1 MGIPARIL
9 TFRGFLGFTFWCFPG
24 VSPMISGKR
33 AAMAGRITKRVVD
46 GLKPQA
52 REFAVWDSKLPG
64 FGVRVRPTGAMSYVV
79 VYRAGSGRGAPVRRY
94 TIASVRKA
102 TPDSAR
108 RRAKALLGAVAHG
121 QDPAGEK
128 ATERGTLTV
137 SELADRFMSEHV
149 EQKRKVGTA
158 VFYRHLLDKVIK
170 PELGATKADKVT
182 RTQVARLHGSLKK
195 TPFQA
200 NRILAVIGSMYAFA
214 GRTGIVPEG
223 VNPAR
228 RIEQFKEH
236 RRERFLSG
244 GELERLGSA
253 IREAE
258 TKGIPWDVDDRK
270 RKAKHLPKPKNRFTR
285 IGPFAAAAIRLLLF
299 TGCRLREILHL
310 KWEQVDL
317 ERGLLF
323 LSDSKTGRKTVVLNA
338 PAFAV
343 LTNLGRLGS
352 YVVPGDDPEKP
363 RADLKR
369 PWQAVAKRAGLE
381 SVRLHDLRHTY
392 ASFGAGSGLG
402 LPIIG
407 KLLGHTQA
415 STTQRYAHLDADPL
429 RRASEA
435 IGGRIAA
442 ALDGKHTGSVV
453 QLKHGRRR

>member
-1 MGIPARIL
+1 
-9 TFRGFLGFTFWCFPG
+9 
-24 VSPMISGKR
+24 
-33 AAMAGRITKRVVD
+33 MADRRITKRVVD
-46 GLKPQA
+46 GLKPQT

-64 FGVRVRPTGAMSYVV
+64 FGIRVRPTGAMSYVV

-94 TIASVRKA
+94 TIASVGKA
-102 TPDSAR
+102 APEAAR
-108 RRAKALLGAVAHG
+108 RRAKAILGAVAHG

-128 ATERGTLTV
+128 ATERGTLTIT
-137 SELADRFMSEHV
+137 SLADRFMSEHV
-149 EQKRKVGTA
+149 EQKRKPGTA
-158 VFYRHLLDKVIK
+158 AFYRHLLDKIIK

-182 RTQVARLHGSLKK
+182 RAQVARLHGKLKA

-200 NRILAVIGSMYAFA
+200 NRVLAVIGSMYTFA
-214 GRTGIVPEG
+214 GRSGIVADG
-223 VNPAR
+223 INPAR
-228 RIEQFKEH
+228 RIEQFKER
-236 RRERFLSG
+236 RRERFLTG
-244 GELERLGSA
+244 EELERLGSA

-258 TKGIPWDVDDRK
+258 TKGVPWDVDEAK
-270 RKAKHLPKPKNRFTR
+270 PKAKHLPKDKNRFTK
-285 IGPFAAAAIRLLLF
+285 IAFSAAAAIRLLLF

-310 KWEQVDL
+310 KWEHVDL

-323 LSDSKTGRKTVVLNA
+323 LPNSKTGKKTVILNA
-338 PAFAV
+338 PALAV
-343 LTNLGRLGS
+343 LISLDRLGS

-369 PWQAVAKRAGLE
+369 PWEAVAKRAGLDG
-381 SVRLHDLRHTY
+381 VRLHDLRHTY
-392 ASFGAGSGLG
+392 ASFGAGGGLG

-442 ALDGKHTGSVV
+442 ALDGKRRGPVV
-453 QLKHGRRR
+453 QLRGSRRRR

>member
-1 MGIPARIL
+1 VADQ
-9 TFRGFLGFTFWCFPG
+9 
-24 VSPMISGKR
+24 
-33 AAMAGRITKRVVD
+33 RITKRVVD

-52 REFAVWDSKLPG
+52 REFAVWDGKLPG
-64 FGVRVRPTGAMSYVV
+64 FGVRVRPSGAMSYVV
-79 VYRAGSGRGAPVRRY
+79 VYRAGAGRGAPVRRF
-94 TIASVRKA
+94 TIANVGKA
-102 TPDSAR
+102 TPEAAR
-108 RRAKALLGAVAHG
+108 GRAKAILGAVAHG
-121 QDPAGEK
+121 HDPAGEK
-128 ATERGTLTV
+128 ATERGTLTIA
-137 SELADRFMSEHV
+137 SLADRFMSEHV
-149 EQKRKVGTA
+149 EQKRKPGTVA
-158 VFYRHLLDKVIK
+158 FYRHLLDKIIK

-182 RTQVARLHGSLKK
+182 RAQVARLHGKLKA

-214 GRTGIVPEG
+214 GRSGIVAEG

-228 RIEQFKEH
+228 RIEQFREH
-236 RRERFLSG
+236 RRERFLT
-244 GELERLGSA
+244 GEELMRLGAA

-258 TKGIPWDVDDRK
+258 TRGIPWNVDEAK
-270 RKAKHLPKPKNRFTR
+270 PKAKHLPKAKNRFTK

-323 LSDSKTGRKTVVLNA
+323 LADSKTGRKTVILNA
-338 PAFAV
+338 PALAV
-343 LTNLGRLGS
+343 LAGLDRLGS
-352 YVVPGDDPEKP
+352 HVVPGDDPEKP

-369 PWQAVAKRAGLE
+369 PWEAVARRAGLE
-381 SVRLHDLRHTY
+381 GVRLHDLRHTY
-392 ASFGAGSGLG
+392 ASFGAGGGLG

-442 ALDGKHTGSVV
+442 ALDGKRAGSVV
-453 QLKHGRRR
+453 RLKSGRRH